1 MTKKKTQRAII
12 TVLGE
17 DNIGIVAAITNQLAI
32 NKINILEITQ
42 TTLDGIFTMIMLVD
56 LEKSSLVVIDLS
68 DKLKKLGREI
78 SQEVTVHDEDI
89 IRAMH
94 RV

>member
-1 MTKKKTQRAII
+1 MTKREAQRAII
-12 TVLGE
+12 TVLGK
-17 DNIGIVAAITNQLAI
+17 DNIGIVAAITNQLAV

-42 TTLDGIFTMIMLVD
+42 TTLDGIFTMVMLVD
-56 LEKSSLVVIDLS
+56 LEKSSLAIIDLS

-78 SQEVTVHDEDI
+78 GQEVNVHDESI